1 MQNRKVEDR
10 SLAGF
15 TLLEML
21 FVMFIVGLLTSLMAP
36 RLGANLDHYEALSQ
50 RKELEDQ
57 FRQLPRRAR
66 YVARDVQLPRDLAV
80 TDLGDGSPAL
90 TLPAGWHFEASPP
103 VSISSNGA
111 CSASKVAL
119 TSETDPQASA
129 TYSVAEISCELSMQ
143 IN

>member
-1 MQNRKVEDR
+1 M
-10 SLAGF
+10 AGF

-66 YVARDVQLPRDLAV
+66 YVGRDVQLPRDLAV
-80 TDLGDGSPAL
+80 ADIGDGAPAL
-90 TLPAGWHFEASPP
+90 TLPEGWHFEAKPALL
-103 VSISSNGA
+103 ISSSGA
-111 CSASKVAL
+111 CSASKVSL
-119 TSETDPQASA
+119 KSDTDPQAGA

-143 IN
+143 NN